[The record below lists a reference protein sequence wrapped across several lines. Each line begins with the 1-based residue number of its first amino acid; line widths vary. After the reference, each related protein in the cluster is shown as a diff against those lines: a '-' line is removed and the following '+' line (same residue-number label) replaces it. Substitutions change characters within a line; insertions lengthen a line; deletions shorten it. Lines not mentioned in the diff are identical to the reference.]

1 MREALLRR
9 LVADRRQHRA
19 VGLVTDLASG
29 QQLLLHP
36 DAATGGLALAPEA
49 LEQARRWL
57 MADRSGLLDIPG
69 RQLFLQATM
78 PAPRLILVGAV
89 HISQALAP
97 MAALAGYSVI
107 VIDPR
112 RSFATDARFPDV
124 TLCADWPDEALE
136 RLAPDLRTAIVT
148 LTHDPKLDDPALT
161 VALNSPAFYI
171 GALGSR
177 KTHGARLNRLR
188 RVGFSEADLARIHG
202 PVGLSI
208 NAMSPAEIAV
218 AILGQI
224 TQVRRAGAKGP
235 VGGEAPAPEHAA

>member
-1 MREALLRR
+1 MKEALLRR
-9 LVADRRQHRA
+9 LAADRQQHRP
-19 VGLVTDLASG
+19 VGLVTDLDSG

-36 DAATGGLALAPEA
+36 DDAIGDLALDPAAEA
-49 LEQARRWL
+49 QARVWL
-57 MADRSGLLDIPG
+57 KADRSGLLEMPG
-69 RQLFLQATM
+69 RRLFLQASM

-97 MAALAGYSVI
+97 MAALAGYAVT
-107 VIDPR
+107 VVDPR

-124 TLCADWPDEALE
+124 TLTSDWPDEALE
-136 RLAPDLRTAIVT
+136 RLAPDVRTAIVT
-148 LTHDPKLDDPALT
+148 LTHDPKLDDPALS

-177 KTHGARLNRLR
+177 KTHGARLNRLKR
-188 RVGFSEADLARIHG
+188 AGFSDTDLARIHG

-218 AILGQI
+218 SILGQI

-235 VGGEAPAPEHAA
+235 VGGEAPASEHAA